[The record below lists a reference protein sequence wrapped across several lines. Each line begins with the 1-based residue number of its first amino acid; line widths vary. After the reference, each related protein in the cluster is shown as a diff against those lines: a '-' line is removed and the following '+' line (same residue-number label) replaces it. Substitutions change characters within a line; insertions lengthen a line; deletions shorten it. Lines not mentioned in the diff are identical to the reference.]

1 MCEHVIH
8 FFVTFT
14 FIFPFPF
21 PFACFPFTVY
31 SHSPI
36 FKTMLFCLIFFIHS
50 FIHYMSSSRWA
61 FTECR
66 PSVVRRRWTARTKQ
80 VLFVRQSWWWAWAAA
95 SASALTLF
103 FWQRPLLLG
112 FHHRRRRV
120 YESSGL
126 QTQPQPQCFV
136 NTTTGHFLLCRKSL
150 WSSGARQLVK
160 SVSRGDVTSGASHP
174 RSDPLCDE

>member
-1 MCEHVIH
+1 MLWVFISNHQQKPMCEHVIH

-61 FTECR
+61 FKCR
-66 PSVVRRRWTARTKQ
+66 QATMNGKNEAGA
-80 VLFVRQSWWWAWAAA
+80 VRQAVLVVGVGSSFGFGFDFNFLATAATPRF
-95 SASALTLF
+95 SPPPSPSL
-103 FWQRPLLLG
+103 
-112 FHHRRRRV
+112 RV
-120 YESSGL
+120 EWI
-126 QTQPQPQCFV
+126 TNTTPHTFV
-136 NTTTGHFLLCRKSL
+136 NTATGHFLLCRKSL
-150 WSSGARQLVK
+150 
-160 SVSRGDVTSGASHP
+160 
-174 RSDPLCDE
+174 